1 MTENMINQSFD
12 AALTSPE
19 FFANPYLVYDNLRES
34 APVYW
39 SEAWSAWVITRY
51 EDVMFVLKQSDLFS
65 SAGRVRYLLETLPDE
80 ARQQVAALER
90 HYDIGIA
97 HSDPPDHT
105 RLRGLLKRVF
115 TPRMV
120 AQWEPRIAEVVNEL
134 LDAAQDKGS
143 LDIIHDVAYPLPA
156 TIIAEMLGAP
166 NSDIAL
172 FRDWAVA
179 INRLFEKGGT
189 MTVDSAMAAQD
200 SLYEMR
206 DYIEKLSVLKRENP
220 TDDIVSKLVT
230 AEADAD
236 KLSIGE
242 LVSTCVTFFVAG
254 HETTT
259 NLIGNGMLALLQ
271 HPEQMQALKAD
282 SSRINPAIEEMLRYD
297 PSVPRGWRIAKTDV
311 EIGGQTIQT
320 GALVFPILASANRDS
335 EYFPDPNTFDIARKG
350 EKHLAFGHGIHYCIG
365 APLARIE
372 GAIAMNAMLERLP
385 NLQLATNDLTWRH
398 DMAIRS
404 LEALPVTFDN

>member
-1 MTENMINQSFD
+1 MTLNMIDNAHD
-12 AALTSPE
+12 AALTSPD
-19 FFANPYLVYDNLRES
+19 FFANPYPIYDQLREQ

-39 SEAWSAWVITRY
+39 SDAWSAWVLTRY
-51 EDVMFVLKQSDLFS
+51 DDVMFVLRRADVFS
-65 SAGRVRYLLETLPDE
+65 SAGRVRYLLKALPDE
-80 ARQQVAALER
+80 ARQQVKALER

-120 AQWEPRIAEVVNEL
+120 GQWQPRIEAVVNEL
-134 LDAAQDKGS
+134 LDAAIERGA
-143 LDIIHDVAYPLPA
+143 LDIIHDMAYPLPA

-166 NSDIAL
+166 NNDIAL

-179 INRLFEKGGT
+179 INRLFEKGGK
-189 MTVDSAMAAQD
+189 MTAASATAAQD
-200 SLYEMR
+200 SLHEMR
-206 DYIEKLSVLKRENP
+206 DYITQLSTIKRDNP
-220 TDDIVSKLVT
+220 ADDILSQLVT
-230 AEADAD
+230 AEAEAE
-236 KLSIGE
+236 KLTLDE

-271 HPEQMQALKAD
+271 HPPQMAALKAD
-282 SSRINPAIEEMLRYD
+282 PAQMNAAIEEMLRYD

-311 EIGGQTIQT
+311 EMGGQTIQA
-320 GALVFPILASANRDS
+320 GALVFPMLAAANRD
-335 EYFPDPNTFDIARKG
+335 PDHFEEPNTFDIGRVQN
-350 EKHLAFGHGIHYCIG
+350 KHLAFGHGIHYCIG
-365 APLARIE
+365 APLARLE
-372 GAIAMNAMLERLP
+372 GALAISAMLARLP
-385 NLQLATNDLTWRH
+385 DLQLAAADLRWRH

-404 LEALPVTFDN
+404 LEALPVTFGS